1 MIAEAITAIFG
12 GGITG
17 LFGTLVTSVLNFFS
31 QREKNKHDKEMA
43 RIQIDM
49 LKAQTDASIKIV
61 QAQVQGAVELQDSVA
76 FTKSQQYGNESIFS
90 SSWIDKMLEVKGWT
104 AWLSYPIAYIIIILF
119 GLVDFLKSLMRPGI
133 TLYLM
138 LASTWVTFTALKMIE
153 DAGQKV
159 DLIKALNLYETVVII
174 TIYLTVSCVTWWFGD
189 RRIAKFLMR
198 LNDGN
203 YKPAGNKTDD
213 DEPTF

>member
-1 MIAEAITAIFG
+1 MITEVITAIFG

-31 QREKNKHDKEMA
+31 QRERNKHEKEMA

-49 LKAQTDASIKIV
+49 LRAQTDASIKIV

-76 FTKSQQYGNESIFS
+76 FTKSQQYGNDRIFS
-90 SSWIDKMLEVKGWT
+90 SSWIDKMLAVKGWT

-133 TLYLM
+133 TLYM
-138 LASTWVTFTALKMIE
+138 MAASTWITYTAWKMIQ
-153 DAGQKV
+153 AANQPV
-159 DLIKALNLYETVVII
+159 DLTKALSLYETVVII
-174 TIYLTVSCVTWWFGD
+174 IIYLTVSCVTWWFGD
-189 RRIAKFLMR
+189 RRVAKFLMR